1 MATPMFVA
9 YGAGDDVGHHVLL
22 LRSVSSPIVTK
33 KFAATWVSDS
43 LGGFGSETWFPIG
56 DNRNTSFTVT
66 QLIDPDTAPPD
77 QGGDNDFGISYS
89 VGGWIIMPLASGKF
103 VVAVGTYVYI
113 QSPDDTD
120 YEGRVYITNLVTD
133 GSHTPV
139 AISLTGS
146 TVRIMY
152 ATRGNATKSA
162 RVLSFDVGA
171 PPSGTVDATTLPT
184 YSSTIA
190 GYVPWQ
196 LDESAKNNWYTGLI
210 PSVMGAFDYCVFRNA
225 DRSSDGYLQ
234 QTIGMAVSP
243 PYASGDEMVV
253 SGYQTQLNEFGSD
266 IAFNNAT
273 FGGTMSGANL
283 IAQTVATS
291 PITTMTEV
299 VAASGVSE
307 FDYYFDAYRCGLALS
322 FAAPPGPQAFWENI
336 RLAVEVV

>member
-1 MATPMFVA
+1 MFVA
-9 YGAGDDVGHHVLL
+9 YGAGDGVGHHVLL
-22 LRSVSSPIVTK
+22 LRGVSSPTVTK
-33 KFAATWVSDS
+33 KFAASWLSGS
-43 LGGFGSETWFPIG
+43 YGGWGSEAWFPLG
-56 DNRNTSFTVT
+56 DSGSANQSAT

-77 QGGDNDFGISYS
+77 QGGANDFG
-89 VGGWIIMPLASGKF
+89 VGANAGGW
-103 VVAVGTYVYI
+103 VVAPLDDGRFLLALGSYVYL
-113 QSPDDTD
+113 QSPDDTS
-120 YEGRVYITNLVTD
+120 YASRLFVSNLATL
-133 GSHTPV
+133 GTHTPV
-139 AISLTGS
+139 AIAVQGT
-146 TVRIMY
+146 TAKIMY

-196 LDESAKNNWYTGLI
+196 LDESAENNWYTGLI

-225 DRSSDGYLQ
+225 DRSSDGYLE

-253 SGYQTQLNEFGSD
+253 SGYQTQLDEFGGD